1 LPAFSPFR
9 FFAGKYHYT
18 STEFQLILINS
29 PKYLYQ
35 GLTIHFSTM
44 KKISGVLYCLVC
56 STGFLFAQIDV
67 QLKENIRNTGYVHS
81 PLPLDYSKSF
91 ETFGITKK
99 VLVSDMLCDMESLN
113 QWIHKGF
120 GNMYLSS
127 ERTMSGKNS
136 LRLTAQTTNP
146 DFLNWGIGL
155 GTSMATY
162 DVGGANW
169 EKYNRIHFYVFPNCE
184 GARSIYLNLYIENDG
199 KIKVPDKYGRE
210 GIHEINLIN
219 GQWNECFVEMTE
231 LPRDKVTKLSFAI
244 EIFGKERTMGDSLK
258 FDIDAVSLQKIQNPE
273 VVSGWM
279 PAQNRIIYS
288 TTGYRV
294 ESEKSAIVNVK
305 DNDGKFQLVDAVSK
319 HVVYNGKVTS
329 QKTDIGNFETIDF
342 SDFKKVGQFFIRVG
356 NVATKPFYINE
367 NIWDN
372 SAWRVLNFIFCER
385 CGYAIPGKHGVCH
398 TDLNAIYNGKTFPF
412 NGGWH
417 DAADMSQQVLQSGE
431 IVYSLLEMA
440 QRAKEKN
447 EKELFLR
454 LQEEAEWGI
463 DCILRSRLGDGYR
476 AQTWGTNLWTDGF
489 IGTKDDSS
497 ARRHVHVHNRA
508 FENFVFSGIEA
519 YASMMIENDPMLKEN
534 LRKVAIEDYAFA
546 KKRFDSLEF
555 NDLTSIGGG
564 GDHAAMASNSQYSA
578 NISFSASLLYKLTKD
593 TFYAAE
599 AAKAIQYTL
608 QCQRSEPLNDKDKL
622 HGFFYRDLNKKS
634 IVHFTHQSRDQVY
647 MQALTTLCE
656 TQPNNPDYKK
666 WAEAIRIYGTYLKAI
681 MQYDAPYGLVP
692 SGVYNINEV
701 KDSVNFYKVQVGIHS
716 GATIDYQEQLANGF
730 KLDSE
735 HYLRVFPVWFSF
747 KGNNAV
753 ALSTGKA
760 AVLCGKFLHDK
771 ELINIGEQQL
781 FWIVGK
787 NPFGQSLIWGEGNNY
802 PQLYTALPGETV
814 GGIPV
819 GMESRFNEDTPYW
832 PQFNTAT
839 YKEVWGAPAARWLSL
854 AAEF

>member
-1 LPAFSPFR
+1 MIR
-9 FFAGKYHYT
+9 FLRVY
-18 STEFQLILINS
+18 S
-29 PKYLYQ
+29 PKYFYNSLP
-35 GLTIHFSTM
+35 IHSTAM
-44 KKISGVLYCLVC
+44 KKILALLFLLICSG
-56 STGFLFAQIDV
+56 GFLFAQVDQ
-67 QLKENIRNTGYVHS
+67 QLKDDIRNTGYIHS
-81 PLPLDYSKSF
+81 PLPLDYSKSY
-91 ETFGITKK
+91 ETFGLTKK
-99 VLVSDMLCDMESLN
+99 VLVSDMLCDMESLDK
-113 QWIHKGF
+113 WTHKGF
-120 GNMYLSS
+120 GYMYLSS
-127 ERTMSGKNS
+127 ERSISGKNS

-169 EKYNRIHFYVFPNCE
+169 EKYNRIHFYIYPNCE

-199 KIKVPDKYGRE
+199 KFKVPDKYSRE
-210 GIHEINLIN
+210 GMHEINLIN

-231 LPRDKVTKLSFAI
+231 LSRDKVTKLSIAI

-258 FDIDAVSLQKIQNPE
+258 FDIDAVSLQTVQNPE
-273 VVSGWM
+273 VVSGWI
-279 PAQNRIIYS
+279 PAPNRIIYS
-288 TTGYRV
+288 TTGYGLQ
-294 ESEKSAIVNVK
+294 SEKSAIVNVK

-319 HVVYNGKVTS
+319 HAVYNGKITS
-329 QKTDIGNFETIDF
+329 QKTDIGSFETIDF
-342 SDFKKVGQFFIRVG
+342 SDFKKEGQYFIRVG
-356 NVATKPFYINE
+356 EVATAPFYINE

-372 SAWRVLNFIFCER
+372 SAWRMLNFIFCER

-398 TDLNAIYNGKTFPF
+398 TDLNAVYNVKIFPF

-417 DAADMSQQVLQSGE
+417 DAADMSQQVMQSGE

-440 QRAKEKN
+440 HRAKEKN

-463 DCILRSRLGDGYR
+463 DCILRARLGDGYR

-497 ARRHVHVHNRA
+497 ARRHVRVHNRA

-546 KKRFDSLEF
+546 KKRFDSLGF
-555 NDLTSIGGG
+555 NDLSSIGGG

-578 NISFSASLLYKLTKD
+578 NISFTASLLYKLTND
-593 TFYAAE
+593 GFYATE

-608 QCQRSEPLNDKDKL
+608 NCQRTEPLNDKDKL

-634 IVHFTHQSRDQVY
+634 IVHYTHQSRDQVY
-647 MQALTTLCE
+647 MQALTALCE
-656 TQPNNPDYKK
+656 SQPKSPDYNK
-666 WAEAIRIYGTYLKAI
+666 WANAIRMYGTYLKTIAR
-681 MQYDAPYGLVP
+681 YDVPYGLVP
-692 SGVYNINEV
+692 SGVYNIDEV
-701 KDSVNFYKVQVGIHS
+701 KDSVNFYKVQVGIHG
-716 GATIDYQEQLANGF
+716 GAAADYREQLANGF
-730 KLDSE
+730 KLDSD

-781 FWIVGK
+781 FWIAGK

-819 GMESRFNEDTPYW
+819 GMESRFNEDKPYW

-854 AAEF
+854 ISEF

>member
-1 LPAFSPFR
+1 MNKIL
-9 FFAGKYHYT
+9 T
-18 STEFQLILINS
+18 SALYLIFCNS
-29 PKYLYQ
+29 L
-35 GLTIHFSTM
+35 
-44 KKISGVLYCLVC
+44 
-56 STGFLFAQIDV
+56 LFAQIDE
-67 QLKENIRNTGYVHS
+67 QLKQDIRNTGYVHS
-81 PLPLDYSKSF
+81 PLPLDYGKSF
-91 ETFGITKK
+91 ESFGLTKK
-99 VLVSDMLCDMESLN
+99 ILVSDMLCDMEDLN
-113 QWIHKGF
+113 KWTHKGF
-120 GNMYLSS
+120 GGIRLTT
-127 ERTMSGKNS
+127 ERSISGKNS
-136 LRLTAQTTNP
+136 LRLVAQTTNP

-162 DVGGANW
+162 DVDGANW
-169 EKYNRIHFYVFPNCE
+169 EKYNRIHFYIYPDCE
-184 GARSIYLNLYIENDG
+184 GARSIYLNLILENDG
-199 KIKVPDKYGRE
+199 KIKVPDKYERE

-219 GQWNECFVEMTE
+219 RQWNECFVEMTE
-231 LPRDKVTKLSFAI
+231 LPRDKVTRLSFAI

-258 FDIDAVSLQKIQNPE
+258 FDIDAVTLQTVRNPE

-279 PAQNRIIYS
+279 PAQDRIIYS
-288 TTGYRV
+288 TTGYGV

-305 DNDGKFQLVDAVSK
+305 NNNGKFQLTDNRSK
-319 HVVYNGKVTS
+319 RMAYEGKINS

-342 SDFKKVGQFFIRVG
+342 SDFKKEGQYFIRVG
-356 NVATKPFYINE
+356 DVITRPFYINK

-385 CGYAIPGKHGVCH
+385 CGYAVPGKHGVCH
-398 TDLNAIYNGKTFPF
+398 SDLNAIYNGKTFPF

-431 IVYSLLEMA
+431 IVYSLLEEA
-440 QRAKEKN
+440 NRAKEKN
-447 EKELFLR
+447 EKDLFLR

-497 ARRHVHVHNRA
+497 MRRHVRVHNRA
-508 FENFVFSGIEA
+508 FENFVFAGIEA
-519 YASMMIENDPMLKEN
+519 YASMNIENDSMLKGN
-534 LRKVAIEDYAFA
+534 LCKVAIEDFAFA
-546 KKRFDSLEF
+546 KKRFDSLGF
-555 NDLTSIGGG
+555 NDLSSIGG

-578 NISFSASLLYKLTKD
+578 NISFAASLLYKLTGD
-593 TFYAAE
+593 TFYADE

-608 QCQRSEPLNDKDKL
+608 QCQRTEPLNDKDKL

-634 IVHFTHQSRDQVY
+634 IVHYNHQSRDQVY
-647 MQALTTLCE
+647 MQALIALCK
-656 TQPNNPDYKK
+656 TQPTNPDYKK
-666 WAEAIRIYGTYLKAI
+666 WEASIKMYGDYLKTI

-692 SGVYNINEV
+692 SGVYNVDEV
-701 KDSVNFYKVQVGIHS
+701 KDSVNFYKIQVRIFS
-716 GATIDYQEQLANGF
+716 GAAQDYKEQLENGF
-730 KLDSE
+730 KLDDE

-747 KGNNAV
+747 KGNDAV

-760 AVLCGKFLHDK
+760 AALCGKFLHDK
-771 ELINIGEQQL
+771 QLMNIAEQQL

-854 AAEF
+854 ISEF

>member
-1 LPAFSPFR
+1 
-9 FFAGKYHYT
+9 
-18 STEFQLILINS
+18 
-29 PKYLYQ
+29 
-35 GLTIHFSTM
+35 M
-44 KKISGVLYCLVC
+44 KKIFVLTLLLTC
-56 STGFLFAQIDV
+56 STSLLFAQIDEK
-67 QLKENIRNTGYVHS
+67 LKEDIRNTGYVHS

-91 ETFGITKK
+91 ESFGLTKK
-99 VLVSDMLCDMESLN
+99 VLTSQMLCDMEDLN
-113 QWIHKGF
+113 NWSHKGI
-120 GNMYLSS
+120 GDMSLTT
-127 ERTMSGKNS
+127 ERSKSGTHS
-136 LRLTAQTTNP
+136 MRLVAPTTYP
-146 DFLNWGIGL
+146 QFLEWGLGF
-155 GTSMATY
+155 GTSMASF

-169 EKYNRIHFYVFPNCE
+169 EKYNRIHLYIYPNCE
-184 GARSIYLNLYIENDG
+184 GARSIYLNLYVENDG

-210 GIHEINLIN
+210 GYHEINLIN
-219 GQWNECFVEMTE
+219 HQWNECFVEMSE
-231 LPRDKVTKLSFAI
+231 LARDKVTKLSFAI
-244 EIFGKERTMGDSLK
+244 EVFGKERTMGDSLK
-258 FDIDAVSLQKIQNPE
+258 FDIDAVSLQTVENPE

-279 PAQNRIIYS
+279 PAENRIIYS
-288 TTGYRV
+288 TTGYGV

-305 DNDGKFQLVDAVSK
+305 NNNGKFQLIDNESK
-319 HVVYNGKVTS
+319 GKVYEGNINLI
-329 QKTDIGNFETIDF
+329 KTKIGNFETIDF
-342 SDFKKVGQFFIRVG
+342 TAFKKEGQYVLRVG
-356 NVATKPFYINE
+356 SVTTKPFYINK

-372 SAWRVLNFIFCER
+372 SAWRVLNYIFCER
-385 CGYAIPGKHGVCH
+385 CGYAVPGKHGVCH
-398 TDLNAIYNGKTFPF
+398 SDLHAIFNGQIFPF

-440 QRAKEKN
+440 GRAKDKN

-463 DCILRSRLGDGYR
+463 DCILKARLGNGYR

-489 IGTKDDSS
+489 INTKDDSTT
-497 ARRHVHVHNRA
+497 RRLVRVHNRA
-508 FENFVFSGIEA
+508 FENFVFAGIEA
-519 YASMMIENDPMLKEN
+519 YASMHIENDDALKEN

-546 KKRFDSLEF
+546 KNRFDSLAF
-555 NDLTSIGGG
+555 NDLNSTGGG

-578 NISFSASLLYKLTKD
+578 NISFAASLLYKVTGDK
-593 TFYAAE
+593 FYADE

-608 QCQRSEPLNDKDKL
+608 QCQRTEPLNDKDKL
-622 HGFFYRDLNKKS
+622 SGFFYRDLNKKS
-634 IVHFTHQSRDQVY
+634 IVHYTHQSRDQVY

-666 WAEAIRIYGTYLKAI
+666 WAGAIRMYGAYLKTI

-692 SGVYNINEV
+692 SGVYNIDEV

-716 GATIDYQEQLANGF
+716 GAADDYKEQLQNAV
-730 KLDSE
+730 KLDDE

-747 KGNNAV
+747 KGNAAV
-753 ALSTGKA
+753 QLSTGKA
-760 AVLCGKFLHDK
+760 AALCGKFLKDK
-771 ELINIGEQQL
+771 ELMNIAEQQL

-787 NPFGQSLIWGEGNNY
+787 NPFGQSIIWGEGSNY

-819 GMESRFNEDTPYW
+819 GMQARFNEDKPYW

-854 AAEF
+854 ISEF